1 MITKIKAGLI
11 VIILTIAHSSY
22 AQQKKAQATTIAQ
35 RDAKVEALI
44 AKMTPEEKAG
54 QLHFIVGETII
65 TGPTF
70 YTSTSDKFDDLIR
83 QGKIT
88 GLFNV
93 HGAAYTGKLQK
104 IAVEQSRLHIP
115 LLFGADIIHG
125 FKTVTPLPLGESA

>member
-1 MITKIKAGLI
+1 MITKMQTGLV
-11 VIILTIAHSSY
+11 VILLTIAQSSFS
-22 AQQKKAQATTIAQ
+22 QQKKTQENTAAR
-35 RDAKVEALI
+35 RDEKVEALLS
-44 AKMTPEEKAG
+44 KMTPEEKAG

-93 HGAAYTGKLQK
+93 HGAAYTAKLQK
-104 IAVEQSRLHIP
+104 IAM
-115 LLFGADIIHG
+115 
-125 FKTVTPLPLGESA
+125 